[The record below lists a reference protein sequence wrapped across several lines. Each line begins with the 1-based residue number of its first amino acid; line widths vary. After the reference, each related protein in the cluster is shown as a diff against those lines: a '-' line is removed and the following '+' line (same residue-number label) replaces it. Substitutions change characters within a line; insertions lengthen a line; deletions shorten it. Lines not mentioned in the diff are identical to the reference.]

1 MKKLITGFLLL
12 WLLLGCMINGVA
24 EECVLRGFD
33 ENYGYVYVLF
43 GKYSQSIDGG
53 EFGDTQQS
61 WRWRLHYSKHKGRGK
76 NKESGLSLKNID
88 ADPILWRVLSVD
100 EERVYLCSEYILFA
114 SELDPG
120 KKDYETYEGWFKETK
135 LWRTLNK
142 NFINTAFTKKEIKM
156 LYEDKDYGR
165 VYLLGTED
173 LNNRKLGFGTNKR
186 RKAWSTEVAI
196 RMYGTYVYSTDSGC
210 NSPYWTRK
218 TSSHPGAGIC
228 IKKDGS
234 VGYYSC
240 MYKEQGVRPVINLKP
255 DSYEISSGSGTKD
268 DPYVIVPAQ

>member
-12 WLLLGCMINGVA
+12 WLLLGCMLNGIA
-24 EECVLRGFD
+24 EERVLRGYD

-43 GKYSQSIDGG
+43 GKYPQSIDGG

-61 WRWRLHYSKHKGRGK
+61 WRWRLHYSKHKERGK
-76 NKESGLSLKNID
+76 NRESGLSIKNTD

-114 SELDPG
+114 SELDPD
-120 KKDYETYEGWFKETK
+120 KKAYETYEGWFKETR
-135 LWRTLNK
+135 LWRTLNRD
-142 NFINTAFTKKEIKM
+142 FINTAFTKKETKM

-173 LNNRKLGFGTNKR
+173 LNDRKLGFGTSKR

-196 RMYGTYVYSTDSGC
+196 RLYGTYVYSTDSGC

-228 IKKDGS
+228 IKKDGGI
-234 VGYYSC
+234 GYYSC

-255 DSYEISSGSGTKD
+255 DSYKITSGSGTKG
-268 DPYVIVPAQ
+268 DPYVIEPAQ